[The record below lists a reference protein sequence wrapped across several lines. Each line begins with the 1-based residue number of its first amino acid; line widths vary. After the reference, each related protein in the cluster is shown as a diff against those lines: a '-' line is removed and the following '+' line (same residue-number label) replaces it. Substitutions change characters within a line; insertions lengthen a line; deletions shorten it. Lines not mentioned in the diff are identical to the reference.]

1 MVITWTVACLIIS
14 IAVCYISSAYPFVR
28 HIRAAPVAIQGNV
41 VTIKGTV
48 DIYFTCD
55 AWHEIKYK
63 NGSFEGFDDWW
74 HSQIGE
80 RYNYMGVTAKLVY
93 IDWTLQHHYP
103 DHDRLG
109 FVLKIKILDY

>member
-1 MVITWTVACLIIS
+1 MVITWTVACLIVS
-14 IAVCYISSAYPFVR
+14 LAVCYISSAYPFVR

-55 AWHEIKYK
+55 AWHEIQYK
-63 NGSFEGFDDWW
+63 NGSFQGFDDYW

-80 RYNYMGVTAKLVY
+80 RYHYMGVSAKLVY